1 MKKIIKSICILS
13 IILLFISISKKEE
26 GISNRV
32 YHNNNITIN
41 YPYFN
46 NKKIDNYIEEFIIN
60 STSTINTFID
70 YDYNLIDNN
79 YHVNFYIYK
88 FNNNIIKKNVS
99 V

>member
-13 IILLFISISKKEE
+13 IILLFIFLSKEE
-26 GISNRV
+26 ISNRV
-32 YHNNNITIN
+32 YHTNNITIN

-60 STSTINTFID
+60 STSTINTFVD

-79 YHVNFYIYK
+79 YHYR
-88 FNNNIIKKNVS
+88 
-99 V
+99 

>member
-41 YPYFN
+41 YP
-46 NKKIDNYIEEFIIN
+46 
-60 STSTINTFID
+60 
-70 YDYNLIDNN
+70 
-79 YHVNFYIYK
+79 
-88 FNNNIIKKNVS
+88 
-99 V
+99 